1 MANSVSAL
9 NKQKYTKLVQ
19 ALLEDTLVAMDLANT
34 TLMANMPDGNTINFP
49 RPEFQNVQSYTK
61 YTDVTDQDLNFS
73 NEQLVINQTPIV
85 TFVYDDVDNLDNG
98 YDVVASAAPKAAY
111 RIKQDIEGN
120 FFNEYSNA
128 NTNNG
133 TAVTLTTGA
142 SGNTVETYGNAYASL
157 VNDGVDASNVV
168 NVIDPFQLSTIGVAA
183 LGNTFNVA
191 DKVYKKGYR
200 GTFQNM
206 STVVSTNLTA
216 TGDLALATNPT
227 ANDTVTVNG
236 VVFTFVAAP
245 AVAGDVDIAGSAAAS
260 VDNLVLAIN
269 GEGTPWST
277 TYIEVSTADRAK
289 LEGITAT
296 DNTTSIG
303 IESKRGYK
311 AITTSLDAAGD
322 KMGAITIHNLIMEK
336 GSINL
341 VMQKEVSLKVQ
352 DVQKQ
357 LGTRYMTWARYGLK
371 TFAEWAE
378 RMYDLRIVS
387 AAAES

>member
-1 MANSVSAL
+1 MANSLSAL
-9 NKQKYTKLVQ
+9 NKQKYTKMVQ
-19 ALLEDTLVAMDLANT
+19 ALLEETLVAMELANT
-34 TLMANMPDGNTINFP
+34 MLVADMPDGNTINFP

-128 NTNNG
+128 DNASASTI
-133 TAVTLTTGA
+133 TLTTGA
-142 SGNTVETYGNAYASL
+142 SGNTVNTYGQAYAQL
-157 VNDGVDASNVV
+157 VNDGVDASRVV
-168 NVIDPFQLSTIGVAA
+168 AAIDPFQLSTIGEAA
-183 LGNTFNVA
+183 LGNTYNVA
-191 DKVYKKGYR
+191 DSAYKKGYR

-206 STVVSTNLTA
+206 DIVVSTNLTA
-216 TGDLALATNPT
+216 TADLAVATNPSED
-227 ANDTVTVNG
+227 DTVTING
-236 VVFTFVAAP
+236 VTFTFKAAP
-245 AVAGDVDIAGSAAAS
+245 ASAGDVDIGVAAANS
-260 VDNLVLAIN
+260 VDNLVAAIN
-269 GEGTPWST
+269 GGAGAGT
-277 TYIEVSTADRAK
+277 TYIEVSTSDRAK

-303 IESKRGYK
+303 LESKRGYK
-311 AITTSLDAAGD
+311 VLSSSLVAAAD
-322 KMGAITIHNLIMEK
+322 KWGAVTIHNLIMER
-336 GSINL
+336 GSIHL

-357 LGTRYMTWARYGLK
+357 LGTRYMTWARYGIK
-371 TFAEWAE
+371 TFSEGAE
-378 RMYDLRIVS
+378 RMYDLKIQS
-387 AAAES
+387 QAAE